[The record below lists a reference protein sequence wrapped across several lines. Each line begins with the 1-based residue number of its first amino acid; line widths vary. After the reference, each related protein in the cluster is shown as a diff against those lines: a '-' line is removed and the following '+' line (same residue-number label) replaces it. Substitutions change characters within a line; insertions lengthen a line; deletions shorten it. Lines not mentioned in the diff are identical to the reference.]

1 MLRANK
7 IILLTLFTSLLL
19 CCKPYNSDE
28 ANHKFIQGKWMLVD
42 AERNLFDTI
51 NVDYNKQITYLIF
64 NGNKC
69 SQQMVDLNE
78 TSEYTF
84 TISDFELNLHTDSVL
99 NNTLHINLLT
109 ADSLILSKG
118 ENSLW
123 KYKKIEQ

>member
-7 IILLTLFTSLLL
+7 IILFALLTGLLL

-28 ANHKFIQGKWMLVD
+28 ANHKLIQGKWILVD
-42 AERNLFDTI
+42 TDHDLFDTVK
-51 NVDYNKQITYLIF
+51 VDYSKQITYLIF
-64 NGNKC
+64 NDDKC

-78 TSEYTF
+78 ISDYTF
-84 TISDFELNLHTDSVL
+84 TIQDFNLSLYTDSVL
-99 NNTLHINLLT
+99 NSTLHINLLS

-123 KYKKIEQ
+123 IYKKITR